1 MGTIGASIYQV
12 FCLTNQGNPMSTFA
26 PIAAFTAPVKINVPN
41 ESGGFDEIKF
51 NFRFKG
57 MGRKQYKDL
66 MARANASLDGDQLV
80 VDETVL
86 GFAKIKSAH
95 AEAAP
100 YSMDGFDELL
110 DAHPGAVN
118 QISGTFV
125 RHLLGAKSGN

>member
-1 MGTIGASIYQV
+1 MSI
-12 FCLTNQGNPMSTFA
+12 FA
-26 PIAAFTAPVKINVPN
+26 PVAAFTAPVKINVPN

-66 MARANASLDGDQLV
+66 IARANASLDGDQLV

-86 GFAKIKSAH
+86 GFAKSKSAN
-95 AEAAP
+95 ADAAP
-100 YSMDGFDELL
+100 FSIDGLDELL